1 MRSYGMMSIGSQL
14 GATKKSSGDGGG
26 GGHTMGI
33 SLMPLD
39 WMLKFNGMIDLML
52 CRLYHSRNKTDTGSR
67 ETGLVILIKS
77 TLLPKS

>member
-1 MRSYGMMSIGSQL
+1 MRSYRMMSTGSQL

-26 GGHTMGI
+26 GGHTKGL
-33 SLMPLD
+33 SLMPLG

-67 ETGLVILIKS
+67 ETGFVILIKS
-77 TLLPKS
+77 TLLPKP

>member
-1 MRSYGMMSIGSQL
+1 MGLSWGQQ
-14 GATKKSSGDGGG
+14 KSFGDGVG

-39 WMLKFNGMIDLML
+39 WMLKFNGMIDLMIK
-52 CRLYHSRNKTDTGSR
+52 CRFYHSRNKTDTGSR

-77 TLLPKS
+77 TLLPKP

>member
-1 MRSYGMMSIGSQL
+1 MMSIGSQL

-52 CRLYHSRNKTDTGSR
+52 YRLYHSRNKTDTGSR

-77 TLLPKS
+77 TLLPKP